1 MNFEFSNQHTNRPGN
16 LVSRDIYIY
25 DWDKKTWLFF
35 WGLKNR
41 LFYNT
46 SHVIFYNYK
55 TVPIYCYVM

>member
-1 MNFEFSNQHTNRPGN
+1 MNFQTNIPIDQVTWC
-16 LVSRDIYIY
+16 LVIYIY